1 MTFEEFVAEGERKK
15 RIAETEEPSLGS
27 VFKAAISTTVT
38 GGSTFFD
45 MVDNKHMAP
54 VNDGDDNFPLTKE
67 FKDTVSKSGLSVD
80 EIKSLYEAKNLPY
93 LQHLITSKQRYF
105 NNVETL
111 EKAGATG
118 LLVEGFTSLA
128 DVPSWLVGGAV
139 FKGAKVAKTALNI
152 NRAGANKMYNLASSG
167 IATGTAVGTSE
178 AIIQNEAGVTE
189 TDRIENAALFG
200 TAFGIGLPL
209 LGTTISTVSTG
220 AGRQAIA
227 GNINTVLENI
237 PGTGSLR
244 GFFSLSSADQL
255 IHDSSGGMFADIG
268 NKATTRT
275 TAAKDANGSF
285 ITSSEDTAMDY
296 RETVVESEISRLHYG
311 VLENSQRSGV
321 KIEEQSLIDGR
332 EWSDFRNQVEQTTR
346 YEVGR
351 RTDDELVALYKEA
364 TGVQELPHEV
374 KAAKVN
380 DTFNKRV
387 EEATKVADRNISILN
402 TQKNKLIKDSVLDF
416 ERNLEAT
423 KTEQI
428 KVVDNKVNGISLKL
442 DNTINLL
449 DEAQASLADI
459 NKRFKNPAMLGIGES
474 KSTAKTVASL
484 EKKIASLET
493 KIQDYT
499 TKLVEANKARAE
511 ADNLRIK
518 ANEEEIL
525 NLTERVNKQFKA
537 NENIHTKARDKAI
550 KAAEKERDKA
560 LPTREDLP
568 KDLYDVVTAHIKKN
582 KFDDDTFV
590 VPQHLQYIQDF
601 YSKFGEDATKYGLRG
616 IAGKDSR
623 GYGHVKWNTDYIL
636 ANPQRAREQ
645 MKEMLL
651 DDELTKAMLARN
663 EVTVDEVTEIADNM
677 VSAIEHKDYI
687 RSFIDGS
694 KGVSSTSAV
703 KQRVLRANTA
713 LHPEMLVNDISV
725 IGYEYA
731 DRIGGRLALKKT
743 YGLDADHNK
752 TLAENI
758 NDYLDKAVKDSQARG
773 FSKKQIEKDVANAR
787 AVFETIQGSRKYNK
801 DPDALVNKTV
811 RMLKKGSGALFNAG
825 FVKYAVVEPT
835 VAIFR
840 YGMKPV
846 LDNYIP
852 AIKMAKEQISN
863 AAPTDPILK
872 LYRQAGL
879 SIQMQRGAKYDKYDN
894 FEVVPSTGKVEMFL
908 DKASH
913 YGRKYSG
920 FNYVNDVNDFIAG
933 GAALH
938 ELQTVMR
945 RPTDLTAGEASRMA
959 KYGLSSDD
967 LAKISRE
974 NLIVENTGN
983 VKDWNIDNWSD
994 KELAARFVRYL
1005 GRATRDTI
1013 MRADGTRVHRWQSDV
1028 NNPISTLAL
1037 QFTQMPTA
1045 LYERL
1050 LLPLGDELSTRTFVG
1065 TFTAIGTMY
1074 TMLELEDMAMVKA
1087 GAKDER
1093 DTHEQLLVRA
1103 ITRTPMAGIIPN
1115 FIDTGL
1121 MLTGNSP
1128 LGNSYT
1134 PRGDLMSTF
1143 GGAGYSTGNRVFKA
1157 LQGLGDGFS
1166 GTDASNMLKLVPIIN
1181 SLPVFNV
1188 GMKSLEHQLKV
1199 EDKLKTDVDVNYDK
1213 PLYEYLK

>member
-1 MTFEEFVAEGERKK
+1 MTFEEILQEGE
-15 RIAETEEPSLGS
+15 AEKQRLEAEEPSLGE
-27 VFKAAISTTVT
+27 VFSSAARTTIT
-38 GGSTFFD
+38 GYSTFAN
-45 MVDNKHMAP
+45 MVSNKQMMP
-54 VNDGDDNFPLTKE
+54 VNEGDDRYYETEEFNKIVKE
-67 FKDTVSKSGLSVD
+67 ANIPIS
-80 EIKSLYEAKNLPY
+80 EISNLYDAKNADY
-93 LQHLITSKQRYF
+93 LKLKIQNQKRYKDSIDI
-105 NNVETL
+105 L
-111 EKAGATG
+111 EKAGGVG
-118 LLVEGFTSLA
+118 LAAEMVTSIA
-128 DVPSWLVGGAV
+128 DVPSWLIGSAI
-139 FKGAKVAKTALNI
+139 FKGAKVAKTALDF
-152 NRAGANKMYNLASSG
+152 NRHGANMLYDLASSG
-167 IATGTAVGTSE
+167 IAVGTGVATSE
-178 AIIQNEAGVTE
+178 ALIQSESDVNR

-209 LGTTISTVSTG
+209 LGTTISTVATG
-220 AGRQAIA
+220 AGRQSIA

-255 IHDSSGGMFADIG
+255 IHNSTGGMFTEIG
-268 NKATTRT
+268 DKATTRA
-275 TAAKDANGSF
+275 TAAKDANGNF
-285 ITSSEDTAMDY
+285 VTSSEDTAMDY

-351 RTDDELVALYKEA
+351 KTDDELVALYKEA
-364 TGVQELPHEV
+364 TGLQELPHEV

-380 DTFNKRV
+380 NKYNNMLIDIDNVYQRDMGNIQTQKQALIDDRLQQV
-387 EEATKVADRNISILN
+387 NTTLQPDVLTIITKEVDKEFKDMTKV
-402 TQKNKLIKDSVLDF
+402 V
-416 ERNLEAT
+416 E
-423 KTEQI
+423 KT
-428 KVVDNKVNGISLKL
+428 
-442 DNTINLL
+442 
-449 DEAQASLADI
+449 
-459 NKRFKNPAMLGIGES
+459 R
-474 KSTAKTVASL
+474 
-484 EKKIASLET
+484 
-493 KIQDYT
+493 
-499 TKLVEANKARAE
+499 NKALKE
-511 ADNLRIK
+511 
-518 ANEEEIL
+518 
-525 NLTERVNKQFKA
+525 
-537 NENIHTKARDKAI
+537 
-550 KAAEKERDKA
+550 AEKFKEKNA
-560 LPTREDLP
+560 VTREDLP
-568 KDLYDVVTAHIKKN
+568 EDLYDVVTAHIKKN
-582 KFDDDTFV
+582 KFDDGTFV

-663 EVTVDEVTEIADNM
+663 ELTVDEVTEIADNM

-725 IGYEYA
+725 IGFEYA
-731 DRIGGRLALKKT
+731 DRIGGRIALKKT

-801 DPDALVNKTV
+801 DPDALINKTV

-846 LDNYIP
+846 LDNYVP

-872 LYRQAGL
+872 LYRQTGL

-945 RPTDLTAGEASRMA
+945 RPTDLTSGEASRMA

-974 NLIVENTGN
+974 NLIVEDTGN

-1005 GRATRDTI
+1005 GRATRDTV

-1065 TFTAIGTMY
+1065 TFTAIGIMY

-1103 ITRTPMAGIIPN
+1103 ITRTPMAGIVPN
-1115 FIDTGL
+1115 FLDTGL

-1181 SLPVFNV
+1181 ALPVFNV